1 MEARRYQLSASAEE
15 ADEFYDALTNPTH
28 PSLHFIEIRKEH
40 QDHDLGTNSYPVN
53 LSRKENSMT
62 DKLQE
67 CMTESDG
74 AHFYRGDLHIHS
86 FQASHDVSDTA
97 MTPQSIVDTAVRE
110 NLKIIAIADHNEIA
124 NVQAAVTAGATSGIL
139 VVPAV
144 ELSTPEG
151 HLLCYFPSISAL
163 TQFHGRLDLADRGLP
178 TSRCRNAMHACLDL
192 TYNLGGFCILAHVD
206 GGNGLETN
214 HPGGSPHKTDII
226 CHKALLGIELS
237 SAASQVRYAPDD
249 PEQVR
254 AHIGNQRIERLG
266 LGERQ
271 YLARILSS
279 DSHTVTALG
288 RNASQDR
295 KLTRYKMAAPSFDG
309 LRHALE
315 EGDSRIRLEDEI
327 PTATPFILG
336 LTIGGGFLAGQTIHF
351 SRNLNCIIGGRG
363 TGKSTTFE
371 AVRCLTGED
380 SGAEVV
386 DSEVWPHQLN
396 LFWQDEAGQQH
407 SLSRAIG
414 EDLSNL
420 DDSIDGPIAF
430 ELDCFGQGE
439 AARVREQAKGDPLAL
454 MKYLDTFTGVRDAI
468 EEEFLIRGSLGEQRD
483 KIVEAVKNV
492 NSIPQTQRSLNVV
505 QQQLKA
511 FEAAKGAD
519 IIKLQRSLAIEKS
532 RREQLKEKLN
542 ELKKIVEDASLTET
556 GTDLRS
562 VLDAGDII
570 IGHTEAAE
578 IVAALDEFS
587 AIAKQAQD
595 VVSAAYE
602 KLHTVATSSI
612 ARWTANERPIRDDI
626 DTKRVN
632 LEAQGVKLDMSH
644 VAKLTA
650 EEAKYQKQLTNLKTW
665 EPHLKVLQSTYA
677 TTLTKRWQAR
687 KKVATLRQAY
697 AIKASRALAEVLSDL
712 QVKLQ
717 YVESGFSEE
726 AVNMI
731 ASALSWRTVN
741 HHKARVIVEK
751 LTVPGLLNAIA
762 KGQATP
768 LTAIRVED
776 NVQQFSNSD
785 AKEILEKLS
794 EPTIRSALEHCHV
807 DDLPRLTVTRKIDDG
822 ENGRYVQRDFS
833 QLSLG
838 QQQSVLLALILSSDS
853 KRPLIIDQP
862 EDNLDSEFIFHT
874 FVPVLRRAK
883 ERRQVIIVT
892 HNANIAVLG
901 DAEQLIVFKSN
912 SDHSKIVA
920 RGSIDDAG
928 ARDAACKILE
938 GAREA
943 FTRRA
948 KIYGIK

>member
-1 MEARRYQLSASAEE
+1 MAE
-15 ADEFYDALTNPTH
+15 
-28 PSLHFIEIRKEH
+28 
-40 QDHDLGTNSYPVN
+40 
-53 LSRKENSMT
+53 
-62 DKLQE
+62 KLQE
-67 CMTESDG
+67 CLAESDG

-86 FQASHDVSDTA
+86 YSASHDVTDKA
-97 MTPQSIVDTAVRE
+97 MTPQAIVDTAVQE
-110 NLKIIAIADHNEIA
+110 NLQIIAIADHNEIG
-124 NVQAAVTAGATSGIL
+124 NVQAAVTGGNAVGVL
-139 VVPAV
+139 VIPAV

-151 HLLCYFPSISAL
+151 HLLCYFPSVAAL

-178 TSRCRNAMHACLDL
+178 NSRCRNSMHACLDIARG
-192 TYNLGGFCILAHVD
+192 LGGFCVLAHVD

-214 HPGGSPHKTDII
+214 YPGGSPHKTDII
-226 CHKALLGIELS
+226 CHDALLGIELS
-237 SAASQVRYAPDD
+237 SAASPVRYAPDD
-249 PEQVR
+249 PDQVR
-254 AHIGNQRIERLG
+254 ANIGRQRIERLG

-279 DSHTVTALG
+279 DSHTVNALG

-295 KLTRYKMAAPSFDG
+295 KLTRYKMATPSFDG

-315 EGDSRIRLEDEI
+315 EGDSRIRLEDEV
-327 PTATPFILG
+327 PAATPFILG
-336 LTIGGGFLAGQTIHF
+336 MTIGGGFLTGQTIHF

-363 TGKSTTFE
+363 TGKSTAFE
-371 AVRCLTGED
+371 AVRCLTGTE

-386 DSEVWPHQLN
+386 DSEVWPHQLH

-414 EDLSNL
+414 GSLTNI
-420 DDSIDGPIAF
+420 DDPLDGPIEF
-430 ELDCFGQGE
+430 GLDCFGQGE

-454 MKYLDTFTGVRDAI
+454 MKYLDTFTGVHDSI
-468 EEEFLIRGSLGEQRD
+468 GQEHLIRNDLEAQRY
-483 KIVEAVKNV
+483 KIVEAEKNV
-492 NSIPQTQRSLNVV
+492 AAIPQTQRSLTVV
-505 QQQLKA
+505 QQQLKL
-511 FEAAKGAD
+511 FEAAKGAEV
-519 IIKLQRSLAIEKS
+519 IKLQRSLAIERAK
-532 RREQLKEKLN
+532 REQLKEKLGDLK
-542 ELKKIVEDASLTET
+542 ELVEDASLIET
-556 GTDLRS
+556 GAALRS
-562 VLDAGDII
+562 IVDAGDVVA
-570 IGHTEAAE
+570 GRKEAAE
-578 IVAALDEFS
+578 IVSALDEF
-587 AIAKQAQD
+587 AATVKQAQATIA
-595 VVSAAYE
+595 AAYT
-602 KLHTVATSSI
+602 KLNATTTSSI
-612 ARWTANERPIRDDI
+612 TRWMTNERPIREDI
-626 DTKRVN
+626 EAKRGA

-644 VAKLTA
+644 VTKLTA
-650 EEAKYQKQLTNLKTW
+650 EEAKQQKLLTNLKTW
-665 EPHLKVLQSTYA
+665 EPHLKALRSEYA
-677 TTLTKRWQAR
+677 TILEQRWQTR
-687 KKVATLRQAY
+687 KTVAALRQAY

-726 AVNMI
+726 AVGII

-741 HHKARVIVEK
+741 HYKARVIVEK
-751 LTVPGLLNAIA
+751 LTVPGLLAAIA
-762 KGQATP
+762 KSQAAP
-768 LTAIRVED
+768 LTSIRVED
-776 NVQQFSNSD
+776 NAQLFSNAD
-785 AKEILEKLS
+785 AREILEKLG
-794 EPTIRSALEHCHV
+794 EPSIRAALEQCHV
-807 DDLPRLTVTRKIDDG
+807 DDLPRLTVTRRIG
-822 ENGRYVQRDFS
+822 EGTSVRYVQRDFS

-920 RGSIDDAG
+920 RGSIDDTD

-948 KIYGIK
+948 RIYGIK

>member
-1 MEARRYQLSASAEE
+1 MAE
-15 ADEFYDALTNPTH
+15 
-28 PSLHFIEIRKEH
+28 
-40 QDHDLGTNSYPVN
+40 
-53 LSRKENSMT
+53 
-62 DKLQE
+62 KLQE
-67 CMTESDG
+67 CLVESDG

-86 FQASHDVSDTA
+86 YPVSHDVTDKA
-97 MTPQSIVDTAVRE
+97 MTPQAIVDTAVQE
-110 NLKIIAIADHNEIA
+110 NLRIIAIADHNEIG
-124 NVQAAVTAGATSGIL
+124 NVQAAVTAGNAVGVL
-139 VVPAV
+139 VIPAV
-144 ELSTPEG
+144 ELSTSEG
-151 HLLCYFPSISAL
+151 HLLCYFPSVAAL

-178 TSRCRNAMHACLDL
+178 NSRCRNSMHACLDIARG
-192 TYNLGGFCILAHVD
+192 LGGFCVLAHVD

-214 HPGGSPHKTDII
+214 YPGGSPHKTDII
-226 CHKALLGIELS
+226 CHDALLGIELS
-237 SAASQVRYAPDD
+237 SAASPVRYAPDD
-249 PEQVR
+249 PDQVR
-254 AHIGNQRIERLG
+254 ANIGRQRIERLG

-279 DSHTVTALG
+279 DSHTVNALG

-295 KLTRYKMAAPSFDG
+295 KLTRYKMATPSFDG

-315 EGDSRIRLEDEI
+315 EGDSRIRLEDEV
-327 PTATPFILG
+327 PAATPFILG
-336 LTIGGGFLAGQTIHF
+336 MKIGGGFLTGQTIHF

-371 AVRCLTGED
+371 AVRCLTGAE

-386 DSEVWPHQLN
+386 DSEVWPHQLH

-414 EDLSNL
+414 GSLTNL
-420 DDSIDGPIAF
+420 DDPLDGPIEF
-430 ELDCFGQGE
+430 GLDCFGQGE

-454 MKYLDTFTGVRDAI
+454 MKYLDTFTGVHDAI
-468 EEEFLIRGSLGEQRD
+468 GEEHLIRDDLEAQRN
-483 KIVEAVKNV
+483 KIVEAEKNV
-492 NSIPQTQRSLNVV
+492 AAIPQTQRSLTVV
-505 QQQLKA
+505 QQQLKL
-511 FEAAKGAD
+511 FEAAKGAEV
-519 IIKLQRSLAIEKS
+519 IKLQRSLAIEKAK
-532 RREQLKEKLN
+532 REQLKEKLGDLK
-542 ELKKIVEDASLTET
+542 ELVEDASLTET
-556 GTDLRS
+556 GAALRS
-562 VLDAGDII
+562 IVDAGDVVT
-570 IGHTEAAE
+570 GRNAAAE
-578 IVAALDEFS
+578 IVAALDEF
-587 AIAKQAQD
+587 AAAVKQAQATIA
-595 VVSAAYE
+595 AAYT
-602 KLHTVATSSI
+602 KLNATTTSSI
-612 ARWTANERPIRDDI
+612 TTWMTNERPIREDI
-626 DTKRVN
+626 EAKRVA

-644 VAKLTA
+644 VTKLTT
-650 EEAKYQKQLTNLKTW
+650 EETKQQKLLTNLKTW
-665 EPHLKVLQSTYA
+665 EPHLKALRSEYA
-677 TTLTKRWQAR
+677 TLLEKRWQAR
-687 KKVATLRQAY
+687 KAVAALRQAY

-726 AVNMI
+726 AVGII

-741 HHKARVIVEK
+741 HYKARVIVEK
-751 LTVPGLLNAIA
+751 LTVPGLLGAIA
-762 KGQATP
+762 KSQTAS
-768 LTAIRVED
+768 LTSIRIED
-776 NVQQFSNSD
+776 DVQPFSNAD
-785 AKEILEKLS
+785 AREILEKLS
-794 EPTIRSALEHCHV
+794 EPSIRAALEQCHV
-807 DDLPRLTVTRKIDDG
+807 DDLPRLTVTRRVG
-822 ENGRYVQRDFS
+822 EGANVRYAQRDFS

-920 RGSIDDAG
+920 RGSIDDTD

-948 KIYGIK
+948 RIYGIK

>member
-1 MEARRYQLSASAEE
+1 MAE
-15 ADEFYDALTNPTH
+15 
-28 PSLHFIEIRKEH
+28 
-40 QDHDLGTNSYPVN
+40 
-53 LSRKENSMT
+53 
-62 DKLQE
+62 KLQE
-67 CMTESDG
+67 CLVESDG

-86 FQASHDVSDTA
+86 YPASHDVTDKA
-97 MTPQSIVDTAVRE
+97 MTPQAIVDTAVQE
-110 NLKIIAIADHNEIA
+110 NLRIIAIADHNEIG
-124 NVQAAVTAGATSGIL
+124 NVQAAVTAGNAVGVL
-139 VVPAV
+139 VIPAV

-151 HLLCYFPSISAL
+151 HLLCYFPSMAAL

-178 TSRCRNAMHACLDL
+178 NSRCRNSMHACLDIARG
-192 TYNLGGFCILAHVD
+192 LGGFCVLAHVD

-214 HPGGSPHKTDII
+214 YPGGSPHKTDII
-226 CHKALLGIELS
+226 CHDALLGIELS
-237 SAASQVRYAPDD
+237 SAASPVRYAPDD
-249 PEQVR
+249 PDQVR
-254 AHIGNQRIERLG
+254 ANIGRQRIERLG

-279 DSHTVTALG
+279 DSHTVNALG

-295 KLTRYKMAAPSFDG
+295 KLTRYKMATPSFDG

-315 EGDSRIRLEDEI
+315 EGDSRIRLEDEV
-327 PTATPFILG
+327 PAATPFILG
-336 LTIGGGFLAGQTIHF
+336 MKIGGGFLTGQTIHF

-371 AVRCLTGED
+371 AVRCLTGTE

-386 DSEVWPHQLN
+386 DSEVWPHQLH

-414 EDLSNL
+414 GSLTNL
-420 DDSIDGPIAF
+420 DDPIDGPIEF
-430 ELDCFGQGE
+430 GLDCFGQGE

-454 MKYLDTFTGVRDAI
+454 MKYLDTFTGVHDAI
-468 EEEFLIRGSLGEQRD
+468 GEEHLIRDDLEAQRN
-483 KIVEAVKNV
+483 KIVEAEKNV
-492 NSIPQTQRSLNVV
+492 AAIPQTQRSLTVV
-505 QQQLKA
+505 QQQLKL
-511 FEAAKGAD
+511 FEAAKGAEV
-519 IIKLQRSLAIEKS
+519 IKLQRSLAIEKAK
-532 RREQLKEKLN
+532 REQLKEKLGDLK
-542 ELKKIVEDASLTET
+542 ELVEDASLTET
-556 GTDLRS
+556 GAALRS
-562 VLDAGDII
+562 IVDAGDVVT
-570 IGHTEAAE
+570 GRNEAAE
-578 IVAALDEFS
+578 IVSALDEF
-587 AIAKQAQD
+587 AAAVKQAQATIA
-595 VVSAAYE
+595 AAYT
-602 KLHTVATSSI
+602 KLNATTTSSI
-612 ARWTANERPIRDDI
+612 TRWMTNERPIREDI
-626 DTKRVN
+626 EAKRVA

-644 VAKLTA
+644 VTKLTA
-650 EEAKYQKQLTNLKTW
+650 EETKQQKLLTNLKTW
-665 EPHLKVLQSTYA
+665 EPHLKALRSEHA
-677 TTLTKRWQAR
+677 TILEKRWQAR
-687 KKVATLRQAY
+687 KTVSALRQAY

-726 AVNMI
+726 AVGII

-741 HHKARVIVEK
+741 HYKARVIVEK
-751 LTVPGLLNAIA
+751 LTVPGLLGAIA
-762 KGQATP
+762 KSQTAP
-768 LTAIRVED
+768 LTSIRIED
-776 NVQQFSNSD
+776 GVQPFSNAD
-785 AKEILEKLS
+785 AREILEKLS
-794 EPTIRSALEHCHV
+794 EPSIRAALEQCHV
-807 DDLPRLTVTRKIDDG
+807 DDLPRLTVTRRVG
-822 ENGRYVQRDFS
+822 EGANVRYAQRDFS

-920 RGSIDDAG
+920 RGSIDDTD

-948 KIYGIK
+948 RIYGIK

>member
-1 MEARRYQLSASAEE
+1 
-15 ADEFYDALTNPTH
+15 
-28 PSLHFIEIRKEH
+28 
-40 QDHDLGTNSYPVN
+40 
-53 LSRKENSMT
+53 MT
-62 DKLQE
+62 EKLQE
-67 CMTESDG
+67 CLMQSDG

-86 FQASHDVSDTA
+86 YQASHDVTDTA

-110 NLKIIAIADHNEIA
+110 NLQIIAIADHNEIG
-124 NVQAAVTAGATSGIL
+124 NVQAAVTAGTSAGIL
-139 VVPAV
+139 MIPAV

-151 HLLCYFPSISAL
+151 HLLCYFPTVAAL

-178 TSRCRNAMHACLDL
+178 NSRCRNAMHACLDL
-192 TYNLGGFCILAHVD
+192 TKGLGGFCVLAHVD

-226 CHKALLGIELS
+226 CHEALLGIELS
-237 SAASQVRYAPDD
+237 SAASSVRYAPED
-249 PEQVR
+249 PDQVR
-254 AHIGNQRIERLG
+254 AHIGKQRIERLG

-279 DSHTVTALG
+279 DSHAVNALG

-295 KLTRYKMAAPSFDG
+295 KLTRYKMAAPSFEG

-315 EGDSRIRLEDEI
+315 EGDSRIRLEDEV

-336 LTIGGGFLAGQTIHF
+336 AAISGGFLKGQTIHF

-371 AVRCLTGED
+371 AVRCLTGTE

-386 DSEVWPHQLN
+386 DSEVWPHQLH
-396 LFWQDEAGQQH
+396 LFWQDEAGQH
-407 SLSRAIG
+407 HALSRPIG
-414 EDLSNL
+414 EGLTNL
-420 DDSIDGPIAF
+420 DDPLDGPIAF

-454 MKYLDTFTGVRDAI
+454 MKYLDTFTGVHDAI
-468 EEEFLIRGSLGEQRD
+468 EEERLIRDDLQEQRV

-492 NSIPQTQRSLNVV
+492 GSIPQTQRSLTVV

-511 FEAAKGAD
+511 FEAAKGSD
-519 IIKLQRSLAIEKS
+519 VIKLQRSLAIERSK
-532 RREQLKEKLN
+532 REQLKEQLT
-542 ELKKIVEDASLTET
+542 ELKEFVEDASLAEATT
-556 GTDLRS
+556 ALRS
-562 VLDAGDII
+562 LVDADDIVT
-570 IGHTEAAE
+570 GRAEATE
-578 IVAALDEFS
+578 IVAAINEFS
-587 AIAKQAQD
+587 AKVKQAQ
-595 VVSAAYE
+595 SAIAAAYTQ
-602 KLHTVATSSI
+602 LHTVTNASI
-612 ARWTANERPIRDDI
+612 GRWTTNERPIREDI
-626 DTKRVN
+626 EAKRIA
-632 LEAQGVKLDMSH
+632 LEAQGIKLDMSH

-650 EEAKYQKQLTNLKTW
+650 EETKQQKLLTNLKTW
-665 EPHLKVLQSTYA
+665 EPHLKTLRAQYVA
-677 TTLTKRWQAR
+677 TLGKRWQAR
-687 KKVATLRQAY
+687 RRVAALRQAY
-697 AIKASRALAEVLSDL
+697 ALKASRALAEVLSDL

-726 AVNMI
+726 AVDII
-731 ASALSWRTVN
+731 ATALSWRTVN

-751 LTVPGLLNAIA
+751 LTVPGLLEAIA
-762 KGQATP
+762 KSQIAP
-768 LTAIRVED
+768 LTSIRMDD
-776 NVQQFSNSD
+776 NVQQFSNTD
-785 AKEILEKLS
+785 AKEILEKLG
-794 EPTIRSALEHCHV
+794 EPSVRAALEQCHV
-807 DDLPRLTVTRKIDDG
+807 DDLPRLTVTRRIEEG
-822 ENGRYVQRDFS
+822 ANGRYVQRDFS

-912 SDHSKIVA
+912 SDYSKIVA
-920 RGSIDDAG
+920 RGSIDDTR

-948 KIYGIK
+948 KIYGIT